1 MDPRDQDSA
10 EEYCEL
16 SLQQVRQIMND
27 THRFKR
33 FLNNSAFREMDF
45 AVTSCFV
52 KMIIRS
58 DTPPP
63 KGKLLQVL
71 LGRTDRYGSLSRNRN
86 DVM

>member
-1 MDPRDQDSA
+1 
-10 EEYCEL
+10 
-16 SLQQVRQIMND
+16 
-27 THRFKR
+27 
-33 FLNNSAFREMDF
+33 MDF
-45 AVTSCFV
+45 AATSCFV